1 MSPFLFPSKSG
12 TPSRR
17 ISVKTKGGND
27 MKELFKKLSW
37 TLFVLKYKLGLA
49 KEGVDFIT
57 SGLE

>member
-1 MSPFLFPSKSG
+1 
-12 TPSRR
+12 
-17 ISVKTKGGND
+17 

-37 TLFVLKYKLGLA
+37 TLFLLKYKLGLA